1 MNASFAIV
9 NFAIVKFA
17 IVNGVGLLVLL
28 YRSSH
33 RDGRHLDS
41 RHVDGSLGGAE

>member
-1 MNASFAIV
+1 LNASFAIV
-9 NFAIVKFA
+9 NFAIVNFA

-28 YRSSH
+28 FCSSH
-33 RDGRHLDS
+33 RDSGHFDG